1 MRSDQAE
8 EQAEEE
14 ETEENLDDDA
24 VEEVPVSITVQ
35 ASRGILRSILR
46 FFVINSIKLLLVV
59 TIGLVSF
66 NTYQYETSDAS
77 KLYEITM
84 EQAKEFITSEKR
96 YEDIDTLKTFILNSY
111 AAIVAWDDIF
121 VELFVA
127 KIIFVILL
135 IVIMS
140 STSDFICRIN

>member
-66 NTYQYETSDAS
+66 NAYQYETSDAS

-96 YEDIDTLKTFILNSY
+96 YEDIDTSKTFIMNSY
-111 AAIVAWDDIF
+111 AAIVAWDDI
-121 VELFVA
+121 L
-127 KIIFVILL
+127 
-135 IVIMS
+135 
-140 STSDFICRIN
+140 